1 MVAIELQKKIGLLN
15 GIGIIVGIIVGSG
28 IFVSPRGVLQEAGSI
43 GLALV
48 VWSLCGFLST
58 IGALCYAELGTAIP
72 KSGGDYA
79 YILESF
85 GPLPAFL
92 FLWVA
97 LLIIVPA
104 GNAITALTFANYI
117 LEPFFSTCAPPPSA
131 VRLLATLV
139 ICKSLFLICSGLY
152 LHLLT
157 LIRRILIIISRK
169 IFTEISGKNYLVI
182 IFN

>member
-1 MVAIELQKKIGLLN
+1 MGGTVANGKGVELQKKIGLLN
-15 GIGIIVGIIVGSG
+15 GIALIVGIIVGSG
-28 IFVSPRGVLQEAGSI
+28 IFVSPRGVLQETGSI
-43 GLALV
+43 GMALI

-79 YILESF
+79 YIYESF

-97 LLIIVPA
+97 LVIIVPG

-117 LEPFFSTCAPPPSA
+117 LEPFFPTCPPPASA
-131 VRLLATLV
+131 VRLLAFLV
-139 ICKSLFLICSGLY
+139 ICLKKSPFSFKDAVRFVPVKRGFCLIVGIAVL
-152 LHLLT
+152 
-157 LIRRILIIISRK
+157 
-169 IFTEISGKNYLVI
+169 
-182 IFN
+182 